1 MILGID
7 PGFRHCGISIVE
19 WGSLARTVRGFECI
33 DTDESSPGDVC
44 FAAIVGRIDWWLDG
58 WPIDTMAIEDMRGV
72 RHGKNRE
79 RATSSN
85 DDPVTGIMWA
95 AMALAVMRG
104 IPVRLV
110 QPQSSTAAVGARKL
124 VRLPLES
131 EYKFKARRKAET
143 ERAVRVL
150 LKCQIEMPVD
160 CFDAA
165 AHAVAAKLGK
175 GRAW

>member
-7 PGFRHCGISIVE
+7 PGFRHCGVALVE
-19 WGSLARTVRGFECI
+19 WHPRKRAVTGFACI
-33 DTDESSPGDVC
+33 DTDDSSPGEVC
-44 FAAIVGRIDWWLDG
+44 FAAIVERLDAWMVG
-58 WPIDTMAIEDMRGV
+58 VNLVAIEDMRGV

-85 DDPVTGIMWA
+85 DDPVAGVMWGAMTLA
-95 AMALAVMRG
+95 ARRG

-124 VRLPLES
+124 VRLPGES

-150 LKCQIEMPVD
+150 LKCPLEMPVD

-165 AHAVAAKLGK
+165 AHAVAVKLGK

>member
-7 PGFRHCGISIVE
+7 PGFAHCGVALVE
-19 WGSLARTVRGFECI
+19 WHPRARRLAQWDCI
-33 DTDESSPGDVC
+33 DTKPDTAGELRFSVV
-44 FAAIVGRIDWWLDG
+44 IERLDAWMTG
-58 WPIDTMAIEDMRGV
+58 VDLVVIEDMRGV

-79 RATSSN
+79 RAAGAH
-85 DDPVTGIMWA
+85 DDAVSGIMWA
-95 AMALAVMRG
+95 AMALAARRG

-110 QPQSSTAAVGARKL
+110 QPQSSTAAAGARKL
-124 VRLPLES
+124 TRLPQES
-131 EYKFKARRKAET
+131 DDRFKARRKKET

-150 LKCQIEMPVD
+150 LKCQVEMPVD

-165 AHAVAAKLGK
+165 AHAIAGKLGK

>member
-7 PGFRHCGISIVE
+7 PGFAHCGIALVE
-19 WGSLARTVRGFECI
+19 WHPRARRLAQWDCI
-33 DTDESSPGDVC
+33 DTKPDTAGELR
-44 FAAIVGRIDWWLDG
+44 FATIIERLDAWMTG
-58 WPIDTMAIEDMRGV
+58 VDLVVIEDMRGV

-79 RATSSN
+79 HAAGAH
-85 DDPVTGIMWA
+85 DDPVLGIMWA
-95 AMALAVMRG
+95 AMALAARRG

-110 QPQSSTAAVGARKL
+110 QPQSSTAAVGVRKL
-124 VRLPLES
+124 VRTPGET
-131 EYKFKARRKAET
+131 EHKFKARRKAET

-150 LKCQIEMPVD
+150 LERPIDMPVD

-165 AHAVAAKLGK
+165 AHAIAGKIGK